1 MKKFPTLRI
10 LSGLTITLSG
20 IVAAQVVG
28 DCNTLIG
35 SNPPACV
42 MPMGDGSGKQTTS
55 RWYTGLVWEIG
66 GQQGMTPDIVFG
78 YRSLTVKNTDQ
89 VNGGD
94 ANLRFKF
101 KDSSLSLDSARLAY
115 VGGKP
120 TVLGN
125 VGVGYS
131 FTQSSPL
138 ATAAVQGGYL
148 RLSTDYLF
156 TQNKFQFFGEVNTL
170 RKPEEVS
177 PGQLTCPSGYSLTNV
192 TDVNL
197 MYGGGNTI
205 VPPAVNGKTCLY
217 PYA

>member
-1 MKKFPTLRI
+1 MKNFSAFV
-10 LSGLTITLSG
+10 LSGLTIAISG
-20 IVAAQVVG
+20 MAYAQTVG

-35 SNPPACV
+35 PNPPACV
-42 MPMGDGSGKQTTS
+42 LPTGDGSGKQTTS
-55 RWYTGLVWEIG
+55 RWYTGLVWELG

-78 YRSLTVKNTDQ
+78 FRSLTVKNINE
-89 VNGGD
+89 VSGGD
-94 ANLRFKF
+94 ANLRFKI

-120 TVLGN
+120 SVLGN

-131 FTQSSPL
+131 FTHSSPL
-138 ATAAVQGGYL
+138 ATAAVQGSYF

-156 TQNKFQFFGEVNTL
+156 AQNKFQFFGEINTL
-170 RKPEEVS
+170 KKPEEVS
-177 PGQLTCPSGYSLTNV
+177 PGQLTCPSGYFL
-192 TDVNL
+192 TDVSDVNAW
-197 MYGGGNTI
+197 YGFGNTI